1 MRVATEPSFRRADS
15 PTPPRKSFRDPAGAV
30 WRTGDRILRTVRSD
44 GAADLDDFLATRTAR
59 AAMERGN
66 LVRSVRLAP
75 TEFPAVP
82 AGDALYEHERIWFP
96 SYPHEWPAELLHAA
110 GQLTQELG
118 RGALTEGFGLKDAT
132 PYNVLF
138 QGGTPVFVDVLSFER
153 RDGRDATWMAYSQFV
168 QTFLLPLLA
177 YREFGLLPADL
188 FMRRREGL
196 EPEEMYRMAGLRQQ
210 LSPEFLSLVTLPHWM
225 SGVMTRRSTAGRYHP
240 EPLDSE
246 EKARFVLDRLLAN
259 CSRKLARLEP
269 QATKSAWTDY
279 LDHKSLYSSAQLEQ
293 KDRFVRE
300 ALDRARPRTVLDVG
314 ANEGHFSFMAA
325 DQKASVVA
333 IDSDASVTG
342 NIWRQAR
349 ARNLDVL
356 PLVVDLARPTPA
368 LGWRNQECDSFLD
381 RARGSFD
388 LVMMLA
394 VIHHMLV
401 TERVPLEEIV
411 ALAAEL
417 TRGYLLIEFV
427 APSDPMFM
435 RIVRGRES
443 LHLNLTRAAFES
455 AAALHFD
462 LVKAEPLDGLD
473 RCLYLYRLRSS
484 KA

>member
-1 MRVATEPSFRRADS
+1 M
-15 PTPPRKSFRDPAGAV
+15 
-30 WRTGDRILRTVRSD
+30 
-44 GAADLDDFLATRTAR
+44 
-59 AAMERGN
+59 
-66 LVRSVRLAP
+66 
-75 TEFPAVP
+75 
-82 AGDALYEHERIWFP
+82 
-96 SYPHEWPAELLHAA
+96 
-110 GQLTQELG
+110 
-118 RGALTEGFGLKDAT
+118 
-132 PYNVLF
+132 
-138 QGGTPVFVDVLSFER
+138 
-153 RDGRDATWMAYSQFV
+153 
-168 QTFLLPLLA
+168 
-177 YREFGLLPADL
+177 
-188 FMRRREGL
+188 
-196 EPEEMYRMAGLRQQ
+196 
-210 LSPEFLSLVTLPHWM
+210 
-225 SGVMTRRSTAGRYHP
+225 
-240 EPLDSE
+240 
-246 EKARFVLDRLLAN
+246 
-259 CSRKLARLEP
+259 
-269 QATKSAWTDY
+269 
-279 LDHKSLYSSAQLEQ
+279 
-293 KDRFVRE
+293 RE
-300 ALDRARPRTVLDVG
+300 ALDLARPRTVLDVG

-356 PLVVDLARPTPA
+356 PLVIDLARPTPA

-401 TERVPLEEIV
+401 TERVPLEEIL

-473 RCLYLYRLRSS
+473 RCLYLYRLRPS